1 MITGQDESE
10 VAQYL
15 LSSNQWIGPKG
26 QVPLLPKLERDGYM
40 LSAFVSHEFGFGRKM
55 TEDELAKVNMARQM
69 TALGGGSYRDTTTAM
84 EIKKAEFERVS
95 FSEIVLVHWHQ
106 QQGILELIH
115 MVLQLED
122 VLVDC
127 VQVLN
132 PMFYLVFLFDHSHGH
147 AHKRDSALSVLRMS
161 IH

>member
-1 MITGQDESE
+1 MITGQDELE
-10 VAQYL
+10 LAQYL

-55 TEDELAKVNMARQM
+55 TADELAKVNMARQM

-95 FSEIVLVHWHQ
+95 FSEILVHWHQ
-106 QQGILELIH
+106 QQGILELI
-115 MVLQLED
+115 
-122 VLVDC
+122 
-127 VQVLN
+127 
-132 PMFYLVFLFDHSHGH
+132 PYGFTIRG
-147 AHKRDSALSVLRMS
+147 
-161 IH
+161 